1 MNKQLAILF
10 AGGLLAASAVNL
22 APVKAEDG
30 ANFYCGQS
38 YDVTSKTNVPTTLV
52 KVSGRQEPIA
62 LVRWKSEHFV
72 KWTPQQR
79 CETVSPKFQTA
90 YTTGQ
95 MNYLA
100 VGKSRKNGQG
110 MICAL
115 ATAEENCENDSNMLF
130 TLKPY
135 SDSKLVLSQL
145 MGIVTGES
153 NDPIYQSGGGNAVV
167 DLRTLLKSKK

>member
-10 AGGLLAASAVNL
+10 ASGLLAANAVTV
-22 APVKAEDG
+22 APVRAEGG
-30 ANFYCGQS
+30 ASFYCGQS

-52 KVSGRQEPIA
+52 NVPGREEPIA
-62 LVRWKSEHFV
+62 LIRWKSEYFT

-79 CETVSPKFQTA
+79 CTIISPKFQTA

-95 MNYLA
+95 LNYLA
-100 VGKSRKNGQG
+100 VGKNRKTGQG
-110 MICAL
+110 MVCAL
-115 ATAEENCENDSNMLF
+115 ATAEENCESDANMLF

-153 NDPIYQSGGGNAVV
+153 NNPLYQSSSGKEVV
-167 DLRTLLKSKK
+167 DIRILLKSKK